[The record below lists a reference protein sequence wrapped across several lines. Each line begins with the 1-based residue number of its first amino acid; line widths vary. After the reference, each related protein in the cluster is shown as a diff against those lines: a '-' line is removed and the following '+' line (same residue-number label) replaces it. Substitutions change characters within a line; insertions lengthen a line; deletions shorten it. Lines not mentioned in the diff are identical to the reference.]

1 MFLLSLVLL
10 LWFLTNGFSCVVVVY
25 SGVFYLCMKTIERA
39 HMPKNLWERVKL
51 PVNYEMALEMI
62 DKHLVSLRFIATVYF
77 FTLLLH

>member
-25 SGVFYLCMKTIERA
+25 SGVFYLYMKTIERA